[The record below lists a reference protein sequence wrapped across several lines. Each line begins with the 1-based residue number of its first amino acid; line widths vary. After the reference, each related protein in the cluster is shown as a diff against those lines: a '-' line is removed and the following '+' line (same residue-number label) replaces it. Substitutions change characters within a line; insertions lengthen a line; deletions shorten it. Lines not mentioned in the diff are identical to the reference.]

1 METTLN
7 KTAALMR
14 EALKILDD
22 AGVPADIGAHLD
34 LALSRAEERLVLL
47 KQSTSRGEFE
57 QS

>member
-1 METTLN
+1 MEATLN
-7 KTAALMR
+7 KAAALMR
-14 EALKILDD
+14 EALNLLDE

-34 LALSRAEERLVLL
+34 LALSRAEEWLAVL